1 MRVGLAQI
9 NTTVGDF
16 AGNSAKI
23 LAAYHEL
30 VNGGAE
36 LVVTPELSIPGYPPL
51 DLIFAG
57 EFVER
62 NLEALSGIHAG
73 IGEGDRCV

>member
-1 MRVGLAQI
+1 MKVGIAQI

-16 AGNSAKI
+16 AGNSARI

-30 VNGGAE
+30 VDQGAE
-36 LVVTPELSIPGYPPL
+36 LVVTPELSITGYPPL

-62 NLEALSGIHAG
+62 NLETLAG
-73 IGEGDRCV
+73 IQTAIG